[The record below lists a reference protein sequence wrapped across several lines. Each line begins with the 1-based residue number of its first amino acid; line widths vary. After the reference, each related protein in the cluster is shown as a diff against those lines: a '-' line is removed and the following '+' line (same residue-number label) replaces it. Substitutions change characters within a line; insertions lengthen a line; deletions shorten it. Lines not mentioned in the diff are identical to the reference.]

1 MAWDTQLDM
10 EWIKLNTLHASIYA
24 RCQTGRFVFFCL
36 RANHSC
42 ENVKQ
47 APFHM
52 SGFVRGNLKMAYLN
66 PNNVE
71 SLSFS
76 VKFQVFCVYCMKS
89 EFLKYHLSITVP
101 METSDDNFHVG
112 ISSQTLIIYCV
123 SEEPGFPVCY

>member
-1 MAWDTQLDM
+1 MLVS
-10 EWIKLNTLHASIYA
+10 TLVAKQAGLS
-24 RCQTGRFVFFCL
+24 FFCL

-66 PNNVE
+66 PKNVE

-76 VKFQVFCVYCMKS
+76 VKFQVFCVYYMKS

-112 ISSQTLIIYCV
+112 ISSPNFDHLLCLRRARISSLLLIPRCRHCTLH
-123 SEEPGFPVCY
+123 